1 MFVQALVPEAAVE
14 PQAGAANLSTK
25 AFCVGFPGEM

>member
-1 MFVQALVPEAAVE
+1 MFAQALVPEAAVE